1 MTQIVDL
8 SVQKTFFLV
17 RNQVETGLLVKKQVC
32 FPDADFEN
40 KFLIQEV
47 FKVRGQWFG
56 TIKKGFL
63 DLASSLS
70 FLSHILITSFENWNY
85 LTNS

>member
-32 FPDADFEN
+32 FPDADLKINFLFKRFL
-40 KFLIQEV
+40 KFGVNGLEQS
-47 FKVRGQWFG
+47 
-56 TIKKGFL
+56 KKDFW
-63 DLASSLS
+63 
-70 FLSHILITSFENWNY
+70 ILHHHYHS
-85 LTNS
+85 

>member
-40 KFLIQEV
+40 KFLI
-47 FKVRGQWFG
+47 
-56 TIKKGFL
+56 
-63 DLASSLS
+63 
-70 FLSHILITSFENWNY
+70 
-85 LTNS
+85 

>member
-17 RNQVETGLLVKKQVC
+17 RNQVETGLLVESKFF

-40 KFLIQEV
+40 KFLIQKV
-47 FKVRGQWFG
+47 FKVGGQWFG

-70 FLSHILITSFENWNY
+70 FLSHVPIISFE
-85 LTNS
+85 TGIS